1 MTSKEQMSAGRI
13 VSNTADADAAVNE
26 LVGVDTS
33 GYADEQVTFGFATG
47 IAGMDAGRDVTNQML
62 QAITR
67 FCAAVLVQANKFPEL
82 ASSIEK
88 RDVADADRWAA
99 AQ

>member
-1 MTSKEQMSAGRI
+1 MSAGRI
-13 VSNTADADAAVNE
+13 VSSTAGADEAVNE

-33 GYADEQVTFGFATG
+33 AYADQNVTFGYAAG
-47 IAGMDAGRDVTNQML
+47 ISGMDAGREVTNEMFQTIR
-62 QAITR
+62 Q
-67 FCAAVLVQANKFPEL
+67 FCAAVLGQANKFPEL

-88 RDVADADRWAA
+88 RDVADAERWTD

>member
-1 MTSKEQMSAGRI
+1 MSAGRI
-13 VSNTADADAAVNE
+13 VSSTAGADAAVNE
-26 LVGVDTS
+26 LVSVDTS
-33 GYADEQVTFGFATG
+33 AYADQQVTFGFSNG
-47 IAGMDAGRDVTNQML
+47 IAGMDAGRDVANQL
-62 QAITR
+62 FQTITR

-88 RDVADADRWAA
+88 RDVADADRWTA